1 MNLSC
6 KRPRLTEKWNARRIK
21 STLAFSSYPQAHSPA
36 EGPPSAL
43 QHACPYRPHISS
55 ARERVMTLLMGL
67 RLLETRDPPGWAQP
81 RPSPLLSAR
90 LPDGGPAGGPQHYAL
105 PRLPCPCGCSTG
117 AEGSRLLPGSASA
130 QGLPQSS
137 CCPAPGTSA
146 RPPAVPAP
154 SSNPV
159 TSSPANLL
167 LISRLWHTCLF
178 LS

>member
-43 QHACPYRPHISS
+43 QHACPYRPHTSS

-67 RLLETRDPPGWAQP
+67 RLLETRDPPGWSQP

-90 LPDGGPAGGPQHYAL
+90 LGVSSAPFPMGVLREDLSIMLCPACPAPEGAPQELRVPASSQAL
-105 PRLPCPCGCSTG
+105 PLPRAFPKAPAVLHLEPAPVLLPCPPPPPILWLQVQPT
-117 AEGSRLLPGSASA
+117 
-130 QGLPQSS
+130 S
-137 CCPAPGTSA
+137 C
-146 RPPAVPAP
+146 
-154 SSNPV
+154 
-159 TSSPANLL
+159 
-167 LISRLWHTCLF
+167 
-178 LS
+178 